1 MLFIFLQQIEMNVV
15 IFLISLF
22 IFEIALTFVLI
33 STFEEIFFIKK
44 EKHFMVRFIV
54 WLILI
59 LAFFSIVINIT
70 GFGVRMANRP
80 FEVVDKVT
88 SVDNIIDSYREFYNR
103 KAEIEAAIKTAQQ
116 TKSLLKEMEVDYNL
130 RNEDGSLN
138 SENLHKLNDVEQNRY
153 NSKKDGLQIQAAAI
167 NSLIAEY
174 NNKAKDLSVGI
185 FNGTGCKSIEN
196 CVELPQFISEFN

>member
-1 MLFIFLQQIEMNVV
+1 MQVIVFLVCLFILDFTIPLA
-15 IFLISLF
+15 LL
-22 IFEIALTFVLI
+22 LTFEV
-33 STFEEIFFIKK
+33 KK
-44 EKHFMVRFIV
+44 EKYRMTKFVVWCIIV
-54 WLILI
+54 
-59 LAFFSIVINIT
+59 LAFFSIVANVT
-70 GFGVRMANRP
+70 NFGVRMANRP

-88 SVDNIIDSYREFYNR
+88 SVDNVINSYREFYNR

-138 SENLHKLNDVEQNRY
+138 LENLHKLSDVEQNRY
-153 NSKKDGLQIQAAAI
+153 NSKKDGLQIQVASL
-167 NSLIAEY
+167 NELIAEY

-196 CVELPQFISEFN
+196 CVVLPQFISEFN